1 MAYGKLKVD
10 TLTWDN
16 SGTDTD
22 ITIGTLPTS
31 VSPAFTGT
39 LTAVNITLSGTLTV
53 NGTTTTVN
61 STNTTITDN
70 LLELNSGAST
80 NANDSGII
88 IERGSTGD
96 NAIFA
101 WDESADK
108 FIVGTTTGTASSTGD
123 ITITAGTLVANLEG
137 ASSLVQVTAENSTAA
152 TVYPAFVGNGA
163 TATGNLDIST
173 DTGFTYNPSTGEL
186 TVTKFT
192 DSKGDVR
199 NVPQNTQGSAYTL
212 VAADAGKAIYIST
225 GGVTINNSVFSAGDA
240 VTIINNSGSD
250 QTITQ
255 GSGVTIH
262 NSADAATG
270 NRTLA
275 GRGMATIWFAAAD
288 TAYISGAGLS

>member
-1 MAYGKLKVD
+1 MAPYGELKCNSLIYETGSGDVTVNVSTIPPGND
-10 TLTWDN
+10 PTFTGVVTVPTPAAGDNTTKAASTAYVQTELADYAALTGATF
-16 SGTDTD
+16 SGT
-22 ITIGTLPTS
+22 INGTSL
-31 VSPAFTGT
+31 V
-39 LTAVNITLSGTLTV
+39 LSGDLQV
-53 NGTTTTVN
+53 NGNTTTID
-61 STNTTITDN
+61 STNTTIKDN
-70 LLELNSGAST
+70 LLELNSGASS

-108 FIVGTTTGTASSTGD
+108 FIVGTTTATAGSTGN
-123 ITITAGTLVANLEG
+123 ISVTAGTLIAGTLE
-137 ASSLVQVTAENSTAA
+137 
-152 TVYPAFVGNGA
+152 
-163 TATGNLDIST
+163 
-173 DTGFTYNPSTGEL
+173 
-186 TVTKFT
+186 

-199 NVPQNTQGSAYTL
+199 SIPANAQSSAHVA

-255 GSGVTIH
+255 GSGVTLH
-262 NSADAATG
+262 NSADASSG

-275 GRGMATIWFAAAD
+275 ARGMATVWFASASVG
-288 TAYISGAGLS
+288 YISGAGLS